1 MGDQTTSEAQ
11 ASVDPAPDLDPES
24 ETLEEASAAP
34 LDWWHRDHPTFTA
47 ITGFFTGL
55 VLVTVLPGLF
65 VAVMSKLFGE
75 RTAEEAFPFV
85 LLFLAL
91 PLAMMAFPTTRRF
104 GKYLLFGMVTTLLV
118 IFGVGTVVFWLMMTT
133 ST

>member
-1 MGDQTTSEAQ
+1 MSDVPFAVDATRELDPGSEA
-11 ASVDPAPDLDPES
+11 PE
-24 ETLEEASAAP
+24 ETPAAP

-91 PLAMMAFPTTRRF
+91 PIAMMAFPTTRRF
-104 GKYLLFGMVTTLLV
+104 GKYLLFGMVITLLV